1 MSRPSLSVSK
11 AYVANGHY
19 VGDEGDDDFVGGSYD
34 LEYFYGLGGNDRLDG
49 GAGDALDRDLIYG
62 GYGNDTLIGGSGTSS
77 IYGEQGNDTLHARSG
92 AVLTVMNGGP
102 GYDWF
107 DGNDGVDLL
116 DFRTGDNAS
125 PYYGYAVDLEGGT
138 ILNDGFGNSEM
149 FNSIEGVAAGT
160 QFADSFRGDGGRNL
174 VHLDNGDSAEML
186 GGDDT
191 ILVLGAAA
199 LMDGGGG
206 RDEADFTRQPSP
218 WSVVIDLA
226 AGTVGVSDWG
236 NSTGTIRGI
245 EKVLGTGYDDVIVG
259 SAADEHLTGGPGGN
273 DTLSGRAGS
282 DYLSGLDG
290 NDRLDGGTGSDVMEG
305 GRGDDIYSV
314 DEAGDQAIEGFQD
327 DESGP
332 GSGGRDTVYASV
344 SFTLGAFV
352 EDLVLTGSTALNG
365 TGNDLGNRIAGNAAA
380 NALWGFA
387 GNDVLDGGAG
397 ADRLSGGDG
406 DDTYHVDHEGDRA
419 LEANASGGRDTVY
432 SSVSYDLAYQ
442 QIERLFLTGTAA
454 IDAIG
459 NSLANTLVGNAAA
472 NLLDGKGGID
482 VMNGGAGDDI
492 YVVDRTGDTVIEE
505 VGGGFDIVLS
515 SASFWLAEA
524 YEIEAL
530 VLTGSGAVNAT
541 GNGLDNILIGNS
553 GNNVLN
559 GRAGADLMDGS
570 GGDDTYFVDDA
581 GDWAIEYEGGGTD
594 TVRSSVSYSLEGE
607 HIENLV
613 LTGTGDLEGTGNG
626 LANRIDG
633 NGAAN
638 RLDGGEGADL
648 LIGRGG
654 HDTYVVD
661 HVGDLVIEEAGAGI
675 DTVLSSVTFDLAGR
689 HIETLLLTGAGA
701 IDGIG
706 NSLAQTIGGNG
717 AANRRVGKAGDDRLD
732 GGGGDDSLYGG
743 AGTDSLTGGA
753 GADGFY
759 FDAPLSIAGVDAIS
773 DFSVADDTIFL
784 SRSVF
789 AAFTANGAIDD
800 GAFAHGTAAAEA
812 DDRILYDKATG
823 RIFYDADGSGAGA
836 AIHFATVAAG
846 TELGAADF
854 VVYGG

>member
-1 MSRPSLSVSK
+1 MPHQ
-11 AYVANGHY
+11 YDTDEEYIG
-19 VGDEGDDDFVGGSYD
+19 GDGDDRFVGGWYD
-34 LEYFYGLGGNDRLDG
+34 DEYFWGYGGNDHLDG
-49 GAGDALDRDLIYG
+49 GPGYEEDRDWLYG
-62 GYGNDTLIGGSGTSS
+62 GEGDDTLIGGSGWSEL
-77 IYGEQGNDTLHARSG
+77 YGQAGNDSLASRPGSQVTD
-92 AVLTVMNGGP
+92 MNGGT
-102 GYDWF
+102 GIDSF
-107 DGNDGVDLL
+107 QGSDGNDYLDFSESDAAPTQGYVVDLS
-116 DFRTGDNAS
+116 T
-125 PYYGYAVDLEGGT
+125 GT
-138 ILNDGFGNSEM
+138 ILNDGFGNVEAASG
-149 FNSIEGVAAGT
+149 IEGVEAGT
-160 QFADSFRGDGGRNL
+160 HFADRFRGDDGWNFARL
-174 VHLDNGDSAEML
+174 GDGDEAEML
-186 GGDDT
+186 GGDDVVVMEGHAPR
-191 ILVLGAAA
+191 I
-199 LMDGGGG
+199 DGGDGYDRALFWSFEHAVDIDLERGTWSSNGFEGTISGFEGAEGG
-206 RDEADFTRQPSP
+206 RRGDR
-218 WSVVIDLA
+218 I
-226 AGTVGVSDWG
+226 AGTAGDDRLGGGHDLENDVLLG
-236 NSTGTIRGI
+236 RG
-245 EKVLGTGYDDVIVG
+245 GDD
-259 SAADEHLTGGPGGN
+259 HLTGI
-273 DTLSGRAGS
+273 SG
-282 DYLSGLDG
+282 DDW
-290 NDRLDGGTGSDVMEG
+290 LDGGTGADVMEG
-305 GRGDDIYSV
+305 WFGNDVYIVDDV
-314 DEAGDQAIEGFQD
+314 RDRVIE
-327 DESGP
+327 SSHP
-332 GSGGRDTVYASV
+332 SWGGRDTVYASV
-344 SFTLGAFV
+344 SFTLGQFV
-352 EDLVLTGSTALNG
+352 ENLVLTGSGQLNG
-365 TGNDLGNRIAGNAAA
+365 TGNDLGNRITGNAAA

-442 QIERLFLTGTAA
+442 QIERLFLAGTAA

-459 NSLANTLVGNAAA
+459 NSLANTLVGNSAA
-472 NLLDGKGGID
+472 NLLDGKAGID

-530 VLTGSGAVNAT
+530 VLTGGGAVNAT

-559 GRAGADLMDGS
+559 GRAGADLMDGG

-594 TVRSSVSYSLEGE
+594 TVRSSVSCSLEGE

-613 LTGTGDLEGTGNG
+613 LTGTGDVEGTGNG

-638 RLDGGEGADL
+638 RLDGGDGADL

-661 HVGDLVIEEAGAGI
+661 HVGDLVIEEAEAGI

-689 HIETLLLTGAGA
+689 HIETLLLTGGEA

-717 AANRRVGKAGDDRLD
+717 AANRLVGKAGDDRLD

-743 AGTDSLTGGA
+743 AGTDSLTGGD

-773 DFSVADDTIFL
+773 DFAVADDTIFL
-784 SRSVF
+784 DRSVF
-789 AAFTANGAIDD
+789 AAFAADGAVDG

-836 AIHFATVAAG
+836 AIHFARVAAG